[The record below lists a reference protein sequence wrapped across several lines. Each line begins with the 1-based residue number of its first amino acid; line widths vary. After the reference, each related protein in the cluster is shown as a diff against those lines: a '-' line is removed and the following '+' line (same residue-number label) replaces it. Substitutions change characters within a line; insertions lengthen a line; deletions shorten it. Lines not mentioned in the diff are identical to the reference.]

1 MKKIL
6 SLVLSLTICASLA
19 APAMAAEEITPEP
32 PLDEEQISG
41 EADPGL
47 ASDAPG
53 SMGDLV
59 TDSGPEGEGAESDT
73 KSEPGEGATETPPE
87 PPIEEEIPDIVFSDV
102 PEDHT
107 FYKGIMYC
115 AGKGIVNG
123 YADGT
128 FQPAKTV
135 AKSHFCAMLARGFYA
150 DQIAKY
156 DTDYVKKECGTFGPT
171 TQTLLS
177 NRILRGTSFQYSS
190 NNASTMG
197 TGINRYDMAQMMTNI
212 MQAKG
217 FAASASQKTAIQ
229 AKITDYKNIPSQYQ
243 DAVKNVY
250 ALGIISG
257 YSDGRFVGTNI
268 MNRGQAAIVI
278 QRMAQYAPVTGD
290 KDNDQFDDGTSQKP
304 EPKPEPTP
312 DPKPVEPTP
321 TPDPKPEIPE
331 TPETPTGNTLTNGK
345 PITEANV
352 LAILNDLKA
361 QWNKKDMGPY
371 RQGGL
376 SPIRKITN
384 TYKGANGPSCSTT
397 TGCGGGAA
405 RVFDAVFGQNA
416 TLRPVSG
423 GYDAAR
429 PGDLLIKVD
438 PNGKLMHVAIVY
450 DRGTINGIA
459 NMLMTVDANINGGGN
474 KLVFGGARYDPI
486 KYELGYTYE
495 FYTAYPD

>member
-53 SMGDLV
+53 SVGDLV

-156 DTDYVKKECGTFGPT
+156 DTDWYKKEYGTFGPT
-171 TQTLLS
+171 NMTL
-177 NRILRGTSFQYSS
+177 
-190 NNASTMG
+190 
-197 TGINRYDMAQMMTNI
+197 
-212 MQAKG
+212 
-217 FAASASQKTAIQ
+217 SA
-229 AKITDYKNIPSQYQ
+229 
-243 DAVKNVY
+243 
-250 ALGIISG
+250 
-257 YSDGRFVGTNI
+257 
-268 MNRGQAAIVI
+268 
-278 QRMAQYAPVTGD
+278 
-290 KDNDQFDDGTSQKP
+290 
-304 EPKPEPTP
+304 
-312 DPKPVEPTP
+312 
-321 TPDPKPEIPE
+321 
-331 TPETPTGNTLTNGK
+331 NGK
-345 PITEANV
+345 IGRA
-352 LAILNDLKA
+352 
-361 QWNKKDMGPY
+361 
-371 RQGGL
+371 
-376 SPIRKITN
+376 
-384 TYKGANGPSCSTT
+384 
-397 TGCGGGAA
+397 
-405 RVFDAVFGQNA
+405 
-416 TLRPVSG
+416 
-423 GYDAAR
+423 
-429 PGDLLIKVD
+429 
-438 PNGKLMHVAIVY
+438 HV
-450 DRGTINGIA
+450 
-459 NMLMTVDANINGGGN
+459 
-474 KLVFGGARYDPI
+474 
-486 KYELGYTYE
+486 
-495 FYTAYPD
+495 

>member
-53 SMGDLV
+53 SVGDLV

-156 DTDYVKKECGTFGPT
+156 DTDWYKKEYGTFGPT
-171 TQTLLS
+171 NMTLSANGTL
-177 NRILRGTSFQYSS
+177 NNTSFRWSF

-304 EPKPEPTP
+304 EPKPVEPTPTP

-321 TPDPKPEIPE
+321 DPKPE
-331 TPETPTGNTLTNGK
+331 TPETPAGNVLTNGK
-345 PITEANV
+345 TITEANV

-371 RQGGL
+371 SQGGK
-376 SPIRKITN
+376 SAIRKITN
-384 TYKGANGPSCSTT
+384 TYVDDKGLRLSTT
-397 TGCGGGAA
+397 RACGGGAA

-450 DRGTINGIA
+450 NRGNINGVSNMLTTIDA
-459 NMLMTVDANINGGGN
+459 NMNGGGN
-474 KLVFGGARYDPI
+474 KLVFGLANYDPI
-486 KYELGYTYE
+486 KYDDPWSYE